1 MLGANIVSI
10 RKAKGITQKELSEKA
25 GIPIQT
31 LVRYEKD
38 QTENIPVSRIEKI
51 ASVLG
56 VSASVLL
63 GWDQEKD
70 DLGGFTTQEL
80 LAEIEKRR
88 AR

>member
-10 RKAKGITQKELSEKA
+10 RKSKGITQKELSEKT

-31 LVRYEKD
+31 LVRYEKE

-56 VSASVLL
+56 VSPSELI
-63 GWDQEKD
+63 GW
-70 DLGGFTTQEL
+70 
-80 LAEIEKRR
+80 
-88 AR
+88 

>member
-80 LAEIEKRR
+80 LTEIEKRR